1 VYQKAHGESSIGQA
15 VSAINM
21 PPIAWDNRARAG
33 ARNHTGAFSF
43 EAYMCP
49 MCDGHGRLE
58 YAPDV
63 PEWYMLSLTGPAI
76 GKILEFEACDPR
88 SIAEL
93 MILASHS
100 DRGRQEALF
109 CVHQLLKCPPPN
121 NMRG

>member
-1 VYQKAHGESSIGQA
+1 
-15 VSAINM
+15 
-21 PPIAWDNRARAG
+21 
-33 ARNHTGAFSF
+33 
-43 EAYMCP
+43 

-63 PEWYMLSLTGPAI
+63 PQWYNLNLTGPAI
-76 GKILEFEACDPR
+76 GKILECEDCDPR

-109 CVHQLLKCPPPN
+109 CVHQLLKCPPRTTCGGKGQIN
-121 NMRG
+121 NPSAFLCKNIKNCWRAMGDPYVDEGA